1 MVSFSIK
8 IYGSILNI
16 NLKWFIG
23 QEIIWNEVY
32 YIYICSYWKR
42 NKFLKKFKISL
53 TISKHPVETQ
63 SELLR
68 VYEYQDE
75 YIY

>member
-23 QEIIWNEVY
+23 QEIIWNEE
-32 YIYICSYWKR
+32 YWWVCVPAYTIDGILDTV
-42 NKFLKKFKISL
+42 LK
-53 TISKHPVETQ
+53 
-63 SELLR
+63 
-68 VYEYQDE
+68 
-75 YIY
+75 